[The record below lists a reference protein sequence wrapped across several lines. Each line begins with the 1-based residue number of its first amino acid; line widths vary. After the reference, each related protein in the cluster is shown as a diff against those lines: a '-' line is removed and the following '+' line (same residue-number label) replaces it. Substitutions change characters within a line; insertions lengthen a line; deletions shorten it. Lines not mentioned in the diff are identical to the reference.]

1 MMLKIK
7 KYINLILSNIRYYG
21 VSIFFYKILTKI
33 SLNRKIKKYFLLR
46 HKHFLEKSICKRYD
60 NIIGKYKNKLPETDL
75 KINNKIIWVFCWQGI
90 ENAPNIVK
98 DCVNSLKFLNKDY
111 KLIIISKHNINEYI
125 EIEEYIVKKFNEGK
139 IGLAHF
145 SDVIRVNLLAKYG
158 GIWSDS
164 TIFVTNEFDYKILEY
179 SLYSIK
185 SYKDDTQNVSQYRWT
200 TYFLCAKPNNELI
213 CFLKDLFNEYYKDN
227 DFVIDYF
234 MMDYFIDIAYNEI
247 DYIKAM
253 IDNIPNNNTQSEKLV
268 KFLNFNFNKETYDKI
283 IRDTYIH
290 KLSYKIKLLSDEDT
304 FYNKVIKKLK

>member
-60 NIIGKYKNKLPETDL
+60 NIIGKYKNKLPESDL
-75 KINNKIIWVFCWQGI
+75 KINNKIIWFFWWQGI